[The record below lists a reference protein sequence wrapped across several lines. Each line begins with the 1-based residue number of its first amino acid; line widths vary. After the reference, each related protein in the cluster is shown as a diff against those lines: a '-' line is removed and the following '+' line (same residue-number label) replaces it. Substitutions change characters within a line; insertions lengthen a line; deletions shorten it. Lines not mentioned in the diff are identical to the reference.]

1 MERIQSAIARA
12 REERARRLGDGT
24 LAPPAA
30 RAADTAAPAPAE
42 TQPAVADA
50 GGPAP
55 SPAVDAAVDAAW
67 AALATMRVDPP
78 RLVRARVTSHEAG
91 PAAAP
96 HDMLRTRILQQ
107 CRANN
112 WRRIG
117 ITSPG
122 PGCGKSTLALNLGFS
137 FARQRDTR
145 AILVEA
151 DLRRP
156 SLVRMLGLRGAG
168 GAVRVLE
175 GVEPFARHALRHG
188 TNLAFLLVE
197 GPARN
202 PAELLH
208 GPNAGAV
215 LRGVEVAYAPAVML
229 FDLPPL
235 FAADDVLA
243 FAPQLDAVL
252 IVAAAEQTTV
262 DEVDAAERDLAPH
275 VSVMGVVLNKCRY
288 AERSY
293 GYAYGY

>member
-12 REERARRLGDGT
+12 REERARRLAEG
-24 LAPPAA
+24 PPP
-30 RAADTAAPAPAE
+30 AAPAPAA
-42 TQPAVADA
+42 PAALMPAAAEGQASATVA
-50 GGPAP
+50 PAP
-55 SPAVDAAVDAAW
+55 EADRAVEAAW
-67 AALATMRVDPP
+67 NALAPLRIDPA
-78 RLVRARVTSHEAG
+78 RLARSRISSYDAG

-96 HDMLRTRILQQ
+96 YDLLRTRILQQ
-107 CRANN
+107 CRASS

-122 PGCGKSTLALNLGFS
+122 PGCGKSTLALNLAFS
-137 FARQRDTR
+137 FARQRETR
-145 AILVEA
+145 AIVVEA

-156 SLVRMLGLRGAG
+156 SLAGMLGLRGAG
-168 GAVRVLE
+168 GVAAVLD
-175 GVEPFARHALRHG
+175 GSQPFARHALRHG
-188 TNLAFLLVE
+188 TNLALLLAD

-208 GPNAGAV
+208 GPNIGAV
-215 LRGVEVAYAPAVML
+215 LRAVEAAYAPAVML

-243 FAPQLDAVL
+243 FAPQLDGVL
-252 IVAAAEQTTV
+252 IVAAAERTTV

-293 GYAYGY
+293 GYGYGY